1 MRNLAR
7 RIAAAEARLGSRRQ
21 GVSGAY
27 EVHFTEARRKD
38 HREDIKPCAE
48 ADHGPSCGVQVF
60 PIDAPIRRMVV
71 LRIAW
76 EPLV

>member
-21 GVSGAY
+21 EVSGAY
-27 EVHFTEARRKD
+27 EIHFTEALRKD
-38 HREDIKPCAE
+38 DGEDIQPCAE
-48 ADHGPSCGVQVF
+48 ADHGTFCGVQVL

-71 LRIAW
+71 LWSAW